1 MLRSVRLDTLFRR
14 EGLSADDYSALVM
27 DVQGAE
33 LLVLK
38 GAGRMLSQFRFVKAE
53 AADFESYVGCA
64 KLADLSKY
72 LEPLGFMEISRE
84 AFASH
89 PDGGKYWDVV
99 WERPAKMALPRWLSR
114 LVGIRR
120 DRP

>member
-1 MLRSVRLDTLFRR
+1 
-14 EGLSADDYSALVM
+14 
-27 DVQGAE
+27 
-33 LLVLK
+33 LVLK

-64 KLADLSKY
+64 KLADLSK
-72 LEPLGFMEISRE
+72 FWSRSGSWRSAEE

-89 PDGGKYWDVV
+89 PDGGQYWDVV

-114 LVGIRR
+114 LVGIR

>member
-1 MLRSVRLDTLFRR
+1 
-14 EGLSADDYSALVM
+14 
-27 DVQGAE
+27 
-33 LLVLK
+33 
-38 GAGRMLSQFRFVKAE
+38 MLSQFRFVKAE

-89 PDGGKYWDVV
+89 PDGGQYWDVV
-99 WERPAKMALPRWLSR
+99 WERRAKMALPKLTCPQRPTPNAQ
-114 LVGIRR
+114 R
-120 DRP
+120 DRVRNHAAWSCKLQLLQETRLEYNHTTRSKISTLTGRR